1 MRFRLWHLMLLVLV
15 AALAVM
21 GYRLWTQPVIITQSV
36 HFDSADVSAP
46 APGLIQI
53 RPTAKFIDHEK
64 NGAYRWKVI
73 VRRDA
78 DLVWEHSFDEPQHQQ
93 QSLKGQLATF
103 KLAPIQIQVAP
114 GVYDVQVQLFEDR
127 GVLRGK
133 AMNVGTG
140 QRVIVD

>member
-1 MRFRLWHLMLLVLV
+1 MRFRLWHLMLLVLA

-21 GYRLWTQPVIITQSV
+21 GCRLWTQPVIITQSV

-64 NGAYRWKVI
+64 NGTYSWKVI

-78 DLVWEHSFDEPQHQQ
+78 DLVWEHSFDDPKHQQ
-93 QSLKGQLATF
+93 QTLIGQLATF
-103 KLAPIQIQVAP
+103 KLDPIQIQVAP
-114 GVYDVQVQLFEDR
+114 GHYEVMVQLFENRAQSKKMDC
-127 GVLRGK
+127 GG
-133 AMNVGTG
+133 GTS
-140 QRVIVD
+140 VTVD